1 MLFEIVVLKNFTKL
15 LGKHL
20 CRSLAFNKVAGFRL
34 FKNTFFYRTPP
45 VAASVFWI
53 EIPDSDSRSRRV
65 CYITLKWVKEFHN
78 GTVNR
83 VMSRGTNRTVVE
95 YTDRENIP
103 SNKTEALTK
112 SINMDILV
120 IGSLNQ
126 LIIRTLPSG

>member
-1 MLFEIVVLKNFTKL
+1 MWPIGCPGMEK
-15 LGKHL
+15 
-20 CRSLAFNKVAGFRL
+20 
-34 FKNTFFYRTPP
+34 
-45 VAASVFWI
+45 
-53 EIPDSDSRSRRV
+53 RRV

-112 SINMDILV
+112 SINMDILA

-126 LIIRTLPSG
+126 LIIRSLPSG

>member
-20 CRSLAFNKVAGFRL
+20 CRSFAFNKVAGFRL

-83 VMSRGTNRTVVE
+83 GMSRGTNRTVVE